1 MPLQLRGGISGSLAP
16 GLSAVVSGSWADW
29 SATSDDLVDDT
40 TGPSGS
46 AVTLGAGLE
55 WERMSLFGRP
65 MPLRFGWHRAEL
77 PFAFDDQKAL
87 ESSLVGG
94 AGLALVRAGTLPL
107 AQIDL
112 AVERGSRTS
121 GSVTEDYWR
130 STVSL
135 RLAGF

>member
-1 MPLQLRGGISGSLAP
+1 MPVVGSVAP
-16 GLSAVVSGSWADW
+16 DWRFIHTCMGLD
-29 SATSDDLVDDT
+29 
-40 TGPSGS
+40 
-46 AVTLGAGLE
+46 E
-55 WERMSLFGRP
+55 
-65 MPLRFGWHRAEL
+65 
-77 PFAFDDQKAL
+77 KAI